1 MTVSEILGRKK
12 KDEIAQDK
20 VLRIVVVITAYDY
33 PTAAIADRAL
43 VDVILVGDSGG
54 MVMLGY
60 HDTRKVSMEEML
72 FMSSAASRGTKHA
85 LLVADMPFMSY
96 QVSVEEAVRNA
107 GRLIKEGGADAVK
120 LEGGREIAH
129 TIKAIAT
136 AGIPVMGHI
145 GFTPQTTP
153 TLEGYRVQGKTAD
166 GAIAL
171 VEDARALEEAGVFS
185 IVMEMTTS
193 EAAKLITES
202 VSVPTIGIGSGGSC
216 DGQVLVLH
224 DLLGLSDGFH
234 PKFAKKYLDLS
245 PEIQKAIE
253 QYANDVKQASFPE
266 PKHQFHMDESER
278 AKLQAARTEIIRQ

>member
-1 MTVSEILGRKK
+1 MPRKVTVSEILGRKK

-20 VLRIVVVITAYDY
+20 VLRKVVVITAYDY

-96 QVSVEEAVRNA
+96 QASVEEAVRNA

-120 LEGGREIAH
+120 LEGGREIAP
-129 TIKAIAT
+129 TIKAIAR

-166 GAIAL
+166 DAIAL

-185 IVMEMTTS
+185 IVLEMTTS

-202 VSVPTIGIGSGGSC
+202 VSVPTIGIGSGGCC

-234 PKFAKKYLDLS
+234 P
-245 PEIQKAIE
+245 
-253 QYANDVKQASFPE
+253 
-266 PKHQFHMDESER
+266 
-278 AKLQAARTEIIRQ
+278 